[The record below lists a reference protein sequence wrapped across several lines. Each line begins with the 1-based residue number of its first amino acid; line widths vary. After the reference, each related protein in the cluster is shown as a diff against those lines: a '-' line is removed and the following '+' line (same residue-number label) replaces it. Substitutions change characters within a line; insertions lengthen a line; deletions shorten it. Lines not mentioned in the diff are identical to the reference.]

1 MSYDVVV
8 RGLAERDLDEAVAYL
23 AVIDTDLA
31 LRFLDDFERSA
42 QRLETFPFVGREP
55 HRGARRISLDIF
67 PYHLYYRVVGQ
78 QVRIIAVLH
87 HRRDPK
93 TVEETVAQR

>member
-1 MSYDVVV
+1 VSYVAVV

-31 LRFLDDFERSA
+31 LRFLDDVERSA
-42 QRLETFPFVGREP
+42 RRLETFPFVGREP
-55 HRGARRISLDIF
+55 YRGVRRVSLDIF
-67 PYHLYYRVVGQ
+67 PYHLYYRVVGHE
-78 QVRIIAVLH
+78 VRIIAVLH

-93 TVEETVAQR
+93 TVRDTITQR